1 MTFPERRGWQSRQ
14 PRNVRLMTCGTITPI
29 HEQLF
34 SSNHNSP
41 QFTMTSRTYFVFL
54 CVFLSLGLLSGCQ
67 GKKGNPDYRVV
78 KGKVTL
84 DGSAVEGA
92 SINFIPQDGAGVP
105 AIGFT
110 DAGGNYALTATDS
123 LEGGTGTKPGKYR
136 VTVRK
141 LSEAVDQNQA
151 DLDAGKI
158 TQEEFIK
165 RQYANPQAAQPKD
178 LLPPNYAD
186 PAKTPL
192 EVTVEDV
199 KINNINLELK

>member
-1 MTFPERRGWQSRQ
+1 
-14 PRNVRLMTCGTITPI
+14 
-29 HEQLF
+29 
-34 SSNHNSP
+34 
-41 QFTMTSRTYFVFL
+41 MTSKTYFVFL
-54 CVFLSLGLLSGCQ
+54 CVFLFLGLLAGCQ

-92 SINFIPQDGAGVP
+92 SVNFIPQDGVGVP

-110 DAGGNYALTATDS
+110 DAGGNYALTATDA

-136 VTVRK
+136 VTVKK
-141 LSEAVDQNQA
+141 LAEVVNQNRA
-151 DLDAGKI
+151 DFEAGKI
-158 TQEEFIK
+158 TQEEYNK
-165 RQYANPQAAQPKD
+165 RQAKPVAQPKD
-178 LLPPNYAD
+178 LLPPNYAN

-199 KINNINLELK
+199 KMNVIDLELKK